1 MQLNNFDFYD
11 ELTNEEQEVLLK
23 SLQPISIDAGVTLFY
38 QGDITKDILLLEDG
52 EVRVY
57 IQGEGI
63 NEITLY
69 NLHPHE
75 QCIVNTTSTINQIP
89 VIGSATTVTPIKG
102 YLLNK
107 DIVMQFMRNNPNYQ
121 CYIFSL
127 LILRLDSVAR
137 VLESIKFKQLDE
149 RIYEWLRSQNTPF
162 ITVTHEELAN
172 YIGSTRVVVS
182 RTLKKMEKESLIKLS
197 RGNITLID
205 NSLTL

>member
-1 MQLNNFDFYD
+1 MQLDNFDFYD

-38 QGDITKDILLLEDG
+38 QGDITKDILLLEEG
-52 EVRVY
+52 EVRIY

-69 NLHPHE
+69 NLHAHE

-89 VIGSATTVTPIKG
+89 AIGSATTITPIKG

-107 DIVMQFMRNNPNYQ
+107 DIVLEFMRSNPNYQ

-127 LILRLDSVAR
+127 LTLRLDSVAR

-149 RIYEWLRSQNTPF
+149 RIYEWLQAQNSSI
-162 ITVTHEELAN
+162 ITLTHEELAN

-182 RTLKKMEKESLIKLS
+182 RTLKKMERESLIKLS
-197 RGNITLID
+197 RGNITL
-205 NSLTL
+205 L